1 MELCV
6 FSTAFYLGDLLRDL
20 NRDLIFYISE
30 GIWLPSL
37 VFSGVM
43 LLSSTGMGLYQ
54 RTRNI
59 SDMALL
65 LRIFASF
72 LLAWTILNLL
82 FYLFPQ
88 LYQWR
93 RIIVYA
99 LAVSM
104 IGILA
109 SRFLFFKFAVVKY
122 IQKYGKI

>member
-1 MELCV
+1 M